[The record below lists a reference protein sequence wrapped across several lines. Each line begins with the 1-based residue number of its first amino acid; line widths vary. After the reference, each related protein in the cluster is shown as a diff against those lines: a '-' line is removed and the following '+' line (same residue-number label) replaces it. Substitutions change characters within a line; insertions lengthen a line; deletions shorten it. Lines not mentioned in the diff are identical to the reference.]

1 MSSVVKRFSLLRRN
15 AAFTRAAFSRHYRE
29 IHGPLAASQAGFRK
43 FAYRYD
49 QNHVE
54 ADLLGADDPLFDGVT
69 VTFQMPRRDYRT
81 GFFQHPDYANVRP
94 DEERLFDLSRTVSLL
109 GTETV
114 VRAGAGPAKA
124 IVICRPALAGASAGS
139 DPNPTLDGE
148 VRAIIRNDLD
158 IGSASALG
166 AGPASMEYGRLWEI
180 WFGSPE
186 VRAACL
192 GDRAFRKS
200 LSPDDET
207 AVTMAF
213 AVRDISIFN

>member
-15 AAFTRAAFSRHYRE
+15 AALTRAAFSRHYRDV
-29 IHGPLAASQAGFRK
+29 HGPLAAAQAGFRK

-54 ADLLGADDPLFDGVT
+54 ADLFGGDDPPFDGVT
-69 VTFQMPRRDYRT
+69 VTFQVPRSDYRT

-109 GTETV
+109 GTEQV
-114 VRAGAGPAKA
+114 LKAGAGRAKA
-124 IVICRPALAGASAGS
+124 IVICRQALAGAAAGN
-139 DPNPTLDGE
+139 DPDPTLHSE

-158 IGSASALG
+158 FGSASALG
-166 AGPASMEYGRLWEI
+166 AGPAPVEYGHLWEI

-186 VRAACL
+186 ARTVCL
-192 GDRAFRKS
+192 GDPAFRRS
-200 LSPDDET
+200 LSRGDEAEAT
-207 AVTMAF
+207 VAL
-213 AVRDISIFN
+213 AVRDITIFK